1 MSATFMYGLVRR
13 MCKRQRHANLPPR
26 ETIGKP
32 IDTESFQKGEGDGK
46 STEQKHQIGNGMKSA
61 AFGTVGI
68 LQCGLLSL
76 MILGQNVLLL
86 LLVVA
91 RAPRNI
97 VIIRVICMLM
107 AVLNDVLILLRD
119 CTTIAVIMLLQSRL
133 ITM

>member
-76 MILGQNVLLL
+76 ILGQNVSLLL
-86 LLVVA
+86 FIVA

-97 VIIRVICMLM
+97 VIIRAICMLM